1 MLRLNVNN
9 ETSKLKAVVLGIGN
23 SLGSVPTANEC
34 YDPKSRFHVLNGTY
48 PKEVD
53 VISQLDYFNKI
64 FLKYD
69 INVFRP
75 SILKNVNQIFS
86 RDIGFVIGNKF
97 FISITKKS

>member
-48 PKEVD
+48 PKRL
-53 VISQLDYFNKI
+53 IL
-64 FLKYD
+64 FLNW
-69 INVFRP
+69 I
-75 SILKNVNQIFS
+75 ILI
-86 RDIGFVIGNKF
+86 RF
-97 FISITKKS
+97 F